1 VYDKNPKKPK
11 DVTAIRGVLMTKQ
24 LIVIDSTDQRP
35 ISTLPLF
42 TPACVSPKKNLV
54 DLINMFQAGKHMALV
69 CARPGV
75 GNAALEI
82 GEALPPSAG
91 LMGVITL
98 EDVLEQLLQEQIL
111 DETDKLER
119 NEQRLAKW
127 VSSRWHLFVNTQKVE
142 REEALFRQSQDPKM
156 LDIVKRAMAEL
167 NATDTPRPTDTRP
180 LLGVPDG
187 NEDKGSERRSGFL
200 GLFR

>member
-1 VYDKNPKKPK
+1 MYDKNLKKSK
-11 DVTAIRGVLMTKQ
+11 DVSAIRGVLMTKQ
-24 LIVIDSTDQRP
+24 LIVIDSSDQRP
-35 ISTLPLF
+35 VSTLPLF

-69 CARPGV
+69 CARPNI
-75 GNAALEI
+75 GNAALER

-127 VSSRWHLFVNTQKVE
+127 VSSRWHLFVAQQKVK
-142 REEALFRQSQDPKM
+142 REEALFRQSQDPRM
-156 LDIVKRAMAEL
+156 LDIVNRAVGEV
-167 NATDTPRPTDTRP
+167 NGTDTPRSTDTSP
-180 LLGVPDG
+180 LLGVPNG
-187 NEDKGSERRSGFL
+187 NEDEVSERPTGFL
-200 GLFR
+200 GIFK

>member
-1 VYDKNPKKPK
+1 
-11 DVTAIRGVLMTKQ
+11 MTKQ
-24 LIVIDSTDQRP
+24 LIVIDSSDQRP

-42 TPACVSPKKNLV
+42 MPACVSPKKNLV
-54 DLINMFQAGKHMALV
+54 DLINMFQIGKHMALV
-69 CARPGV
+69 CARPEL
-75 GNAALEI
+75 GNAALER
-82 GEALPPSAG
+82 GEALPPSTG
-91 LMGVITL
+91 LMGIITL

-127 VSSRWHLFVNTQKVE
+127 ASSRWHLFVNKQKAE

-156 LDIVKRAMAEL
+156 LDIVNRAIAEPHDTRKPRS
-167 NATDTPRPTDTRP
+167 TDTSP

-187 NEDKGSERRSGFL
+187 NADEGSEHRTGFL